1 MSLPSTQSSSSSVT
15 SPGGGIDL
23 SHGRTLN
30 TDPPSRDDHRA
41 ETAPSHI
48 ILDSDDDVQSI
59 EPPKSTRVNSSEA
72 AGRDITVVTDLPH
85 RSATSTDSS
94 SRNRHGPAGS
104 TYDTAIEI
112 SLSPDSSRIDNSQ
125 QSPASLSRRIS
136 QRSSYVPD
144 EYPAPQRGPPASTT
158 LADEEEEAQTQWPR
172 HGSGRLHASGT
183 RPLRDAPDMPG
194 EGGGYR
200 FPEMDSS
207 DGAADPRLQSPASRR
222 RPSSLFIPNR
232 SRDPG
237 GSIDNLIYGASPV
250 SPRPFSGGPPRYY
263 SDLNGPS
270 RRPSSELYDASRRHR
285 SFSARNSSGESLHA
299 PRPSDHHRY
308 SSMSMPRWQP
318 APESPSHSRRDRG
331 SLSMQNETRRNIT
344 LDDIFQVQ
352 DVNLPRWQPDAEVTS
367 CPICGTIFS
376 FWYRKHHC
384 RKCGRV
390 VCAACS
396 PHRITIPRQ
405 YIVRPPESTTSP
417 PGSSPSA
424 EPTVIDL
431 TGDETAVSNP
441 VLNPALGGGEEV
453 RLCNP
458 CVPDPN
464 PNPLGYEALRPP
476 GHRSTH
482 SLSSTMGSFW
492 PPDNRSSRQGR
503 LTVGAN
509 DRPSGLDGVR
519 QDFHRNFQPQTGE
532 SATGR
537 SNPVYPI
544 FNSSQSTQRPSAVS
558 ERDICP
564 ICGNRFPPL
573 DEDHPVESREA
584 HIRQCID
591 GYGANRGSPSS
602 QASTQEAPP
611 QSPPVARMLAF
622 VATEKDCLGEGG
634 NIAECTICMEDYEV
648 GQVLSRL
655 ECLCKFH
662 KDCIVDWFERKAEC
676 PVHKV
681 S

>member
-1 MSLPSTQSSSSSVT
+1 MSLPSTQSSASSVT
-15 SPGGGIDL
+15 ISGDGTDL
-23 SHGRTLN
+23 SHERTLN
-30 TDPPSRDDHRA
+30 TEPPSRDDHRA

-59 EPPKSTRVNSSEA
+59 EPPTPPRGNSSEA

-85 RSATSTDSS
+85 RSATSTDSR
-94 SRNRHGPAGS
+94 SRNQPGPAGS
-104 TYDTAIEI
+104 TYDTAIDI
-112 SLSPDSSRIDNSQ
+112 SLSPGSSRTDNAQ

-136 QRSSYVPD
+136 QRSSYIAD

-158 LADEEEEAQTQWPR
+158 LPDVETQTQWP
-172 HGSGRLHASGT
+172 HDSIGRSHASGT
-183 RPLRDAPDMPG
+183 RSTRDAPDMPG
-194 EGGGYR
+194 VRGGYR
-200 FPEMDSS
+200 FPDMDSPEENV
-207 DGAADPRLQSPASRR
+207 DPRSQSSASRR
-222 RPSSLFIPNR
+222 RPSSMLIPTR

-237 GSIDNLIYGASPV
+237 GSLDSLMYGVSPV

-263 SDLNGPS
+263 SDLTGPS

-285 SFSARNSSGESLHA
+285 SFSARNSSGESLHSS
-299 PRPSDHHRY
+299 RPFDHHRY

-318 APESPSHSRRDRG
+318 TPEGPSRSRRDRG
-331 SLSMQNETRRNIT
+331 SLTMQNETRRNIT

-352 DVNLPRWQPDAEVTS
+352 DINLPRWQPDAEVTS

-405 YIVRPPESTTSP
+405 YIVRPPESTTPP

-431 TGDETAVSNP
+431 TGDETTGSNP

-464 PNPLGYEALRPP
+464 PNPLGYEAIRPP

-482 SLSSTMGSFW
+482 SLSSTMGNIW

-509 DRPSGLDGVR
+509 DRPSGLAGVR
-519 QDFHRNFQPQTGE
+519 QEVHRTSSSQTGE
-532 SATGR
+532 STTGR
-537 SNPVYPI
+537 SHPVYPVYTP
-544 FNSSQSTQRPSAVS
+544 SQSTQRPSAVS
-558 ERDICP
+558 ERDLCP
-564 ICGNRFPPL
+564 ICGNCFPPI
-573 DEDHPVESREA
+573 DEDHPAESREA

-591 GYGANRGSPSS
+591 GYGANRGSPAS
-602 QASTQEAPP
+602 QTSAQEAPT
-611 QSPPVARMLAF
+611 QCPPVARMLAF